1 MDRTDDWRLSWQM
14 VANIGVCLCNFWI
27 LNQKWQQ
34 TSKTTLFSSMEL
46 RGKGLIFKI
55 VQQNNVSV
63 TSVSVYYFVLFSPFC
78 PLLFFTFAVNKT
90 SQGQKK
96 TRNAAQKLSIA
107 LRNRSWTSIHPLKQ
121 GDRGSLSQTRS
132 QWTWLSCTPYIQT
145 SFVGLTRTSPSSIEH
160 LQKDTG
166 KDHTFGDLIRK
177 TVWCDP
183 LSSEDLK
190 MTFQFFQIN
199 QIKIS
204 FRWWPCIFN
213 DSTVAI
219 QRYIIIFCVTSW
231 PFSCFAKHVIKN

>member
-1 MDRTDDWRLSWQM
+1 MATNIENHVVFFHGITWQRIDFQNCPTKQCQRDKCLRLL
-14 VANIGVCLCNFWI
+14 LCVI
-27 LNQKWQQ
+27 LTILP
-34 TSKTTLFSSMEL
+34 TSFL
-46 RGKGLIFKI
+46 
-55 VQQNNVSV
+55 
-63 TSVSVYYFVLFSPFC
+63 YFCCKQDFPRPKKNSQCC
-78 PLLFFTFAVNKT
+78 PETQHCFEEQVVDLN
-90 SQGQKK
+90 
-96 TRNAAQKLSIA
+96 
-107 LRNRSWTSIHPLKQ
+107 PP
-121 GDRGSLSQTRS
+121 SQTRRPWQS
-132 QWTWLSCTPYIQT
+132 KPNAAQWTWLSCTPYIQT

>member
-1 MDRTDDWRLSWQM
+1 M

-107 LRNRSWTSIHPLKQ
+107 LRNRSWTSNDVKVPFVHRLEQ
-121 GDRGSLSQTRS
+121 GDRGSLSQTR
-132 QWTWLSCTPYIQT
+132 PN
-145 SFVGLTRTSPSSIEH
+145 EH
-160 LQKDTG
+160 GSVVPPIYKPVL
-166 KDHTFGDLIRK
+166 
-177 TVWCDP
+177 
-183 LSSEDLK
+183 
-190 MTFQFFQIN
+190 
-199 QIKIS
+199 
-204 FRWWPCIFN
+204 
-213 DSTVAI
+213 
-219 QRYIIIFCVTSW
+219 
-231 PFSCFAKHVIKN
+231 